1 MSQARIF
8 VKVARIKF
16 QEKQNFKKLQ
26 ELIVA
31 NQRKVQ
37 KLHFMI
43 WISKEVVSE
52 TPKSFSH

>member
-1 MSQARIF
+1 MF
-8 VKVARIKF
+8 FKVARIKF